1 MIDPNNPEAFD
12 DIMETLSGILSKQGV
27 ISRIKDSSD
36 SDLEG
41 LIKDHIYS
49 LLTKE
54 TLSASEID
62 MLQALLQTVRI
73 DLRG

>member
-1 MIDPNNPEAFD
+1 MIDPSNPENFE
-12 DIMETLSGILSKQGV
+12 DIMETLSGILNKQGV
-27 ISRIKDSSD
+27 ISRVKDSSG
-36 SDLEG
+36 SNIEA

-73 DLRG
+73 NVRG